1 MTTIVESDAAV
12 VAERTSRLSW
22 GAVLAGLVFV
32 IAMSWLLFLFGSA
45 VGLGI
50 ADATDMEAIGDG
62 LGMGAVIWMLISSI
76 VTFFLGSVLAARLSG
91 RSNETTGMM
100 HGVTLWSVGTALMI
114 VLGYFGM
121 SGLLQTGQAM
131 VKGMVSTTAAIGTAT
146 VTGASAVGAAAEDLA
161 NSPLATSI
169 QVQLKRQA
177 SELLSQSEA
186 TSGAPV
192 SQQEAQQALEQ
203 IDAQTLQN
211 VATALAQGNT
221 EEAKRVLANGTGLA
235 PPQIDSLM
243 EGISNDVQQ
252 FLPPQG
258 EIATDEALNSIQESI
273 MTQASQFI
281 ASLSSSTEAP
291 THGQDIEQAL
301 EQIDVDTLQS
311 AAIAF
316 IQGDT
321 DTARNILAV
330 NTNLSE
336 AQINGLVD
344 GVGEEVNQ
352 QIETYKQEISE
363 AAETAT
369 DYAQAVLWTVFISA
383 ALGLAVSIAGGLIGA
398 TTVGRVYRIT
408 S

>member
-91 RSNETTGMM
+91 RSNETTGML

-131 VKGMVSTTAAIGTAT
+131 VKGMVSTTAAVGTAT
-146 VTGASAVGAAAEDLA
+146 MTGASAVGAAAEDLA

-258 EIATDEALNSIQESI
+258 EAATDEALNSIQESI

-291 THGQDIEQAL
+291 TRGQDIEQAL

-336 AQINGLVD
+336 EQINGLVD

-363 AAETAT
+363 AAETAS